1 MASNLTRNPTKYVH
15 QQRVRDPSGC
25 LLLVFRYT
33 QQSCRRYMCRVR
45 VGVDIRAYRSESDD
59 GN

>member
-25 LLLVFRYT
+25 LLLVFRY
-33 QQSCRRYMCRVR
+33 SYMT
-45 VGVDIRAYRSESDD
+45 ILPSIYA
-59 GN
+59 